1 MGAWDAGS
9 FDNDDAMDWV
19 LEFVSKPNRDQIER
33 TFRTILDNGDAYL
46 EAPDCSI
53 AIAAAEVVAALKD
66 APNPNLPEELKQVL
80 DTKNIRVD
88 SGLINLAI
96 RAIEQIKTDSELQ
109 ELWEEEDPSE
119 WISAVGDL
127 EKRLQQ

>member
-19 LEFVSKPNRDQIER
+19 LEFVSKPGRDQIES
-33 TFRTILDNGDAYL
+33 TFRNILDNGDAYL
-46 EAPDCSI
+46 EALDCSI
-53 AIAAAEVVAALKD
+53 AIAAAEVVAALKN

-80 DTKNIRVD
+80 DAKNISVD
-88 SGLINLAI
+88 SGLINLAV

-109 ELWEEEDPSE
+109 ELWEEQDPSE
-119 WISAVGDL
+119 WISAVDDL

>member
-1 MGAWDAGS
+1 MGAWDTGS

-19 LEFVSKPNRDQIER
+19 LEFVSKANRDQIES

-80 DTKNIRVD
+80 DTKKISVD
-88 SGLINLAI
+88 SGLTNLAI
-96 RAIEQIKTDSELQ
+96 RAIEQIKADSELQ

-119 WISAVGDL
+119 WISAVDDL